1 MAPEFCH
8 REKRLNA
15 VVSCLWRP
23 VPRRLAASPFMSSQ
37 ASWLP
42 LLVLLLAILF
52 GALVLLVALLLRG
65 RVRNRMAGIDRRL
78 DDLQLQMGSLR
89 VPVELAQ
96 IEDLIRRGE
105 TTGKLSTQ
113 TAEELRDYVEILRSE
128 AQEDL

>member
-1 MAPEFCH
+1 
-8 REKRLNA
+8 
-15 VVSCLWRP
+15 
-23 VPRRLAASPFMSSQ
+23 MSSQ

-128 AQEDL
+128 AQEHL

>member
-1 MAPEFCH
+1 
-8 REKRLNA
+8 
-15 VVSCLWRP
+15 
-23 VPRRLAASPFMSSQ
+23 MSSQ

-52 GALVLLVALLLRG
+52 GALVLLVGLLLRG

-78 DDLQLQMGSLR
+78 DDLQLQLGTLR

-113 TAEELRDYVEILRSE
+113 TAEELRDYVESLRSE